1 MPVAK
6 DIEIGNWII
15 FNREPYKVKRKDVI
29 TAGTHSHS
37 KLKFTLQGL
46 FSQGE
51 KTNVYAHND
60 SVDLAE
66 IEMKTGQVISVAGN
80 KCQVMDG
87 RTYEVDEAE
96 IPEGIEVAPERTVQY
111 VNYGGKTTVVNVF
124 K

>member
-1 MPVAK
+1 MAVAK
-6 DIEIGNWII
+6 DVEIGGWII

-60 SVDLAE
+60 KVDLAE
-66 IEMKTGQVISVAGN
+66 IEMKTGQVISVSG
-80 KCQVMDG
+80 KRCQVMDS
-87 RTYEVDEAE
+87 RTYEIEEAE
-96 IPEGIEVAPERTVQY
+96 LPEGIEVAPERSVQY
-111 VNYGGKTTVVNVF
+111 VTYNGKTTVVNVF